1 MKILAIEKEFE
12 GIKWDEMKDML
23 ELEAQHVFQLYLSD
37 SLREIYFTENKNAIL
52 ILETDNRETAKEI
65 LDSLPLVKNR
75 KIRFDIME
83 LRPYTGY
90 ERIIKNSDC

>member
-1 MKILAIEKEFE
+1 MKVLAIEKEIE
-12 GIKWDEMKDML
+12 GVKWDEMKDLL
-23 ELEAQHVFQLYLSD
+23 EQEAQHVFQLYLSD

-52 ILETDNRETAKEI
+52 ILETNNRETAKEI

-83 LRPYTGY
+83 LRPYSGY
-90 ERIIKNSDC
+90 ERIIKNS